1 MPYVNVK
8 LAGELEPEKKAVLAD
23 RIAEALEDVAGKPRQ
38 YTYIVFEEVSREDW
52 AIGGRLLSGHT
63 PPSQDEQE

>member
-8 LAGELEPEKKAVLAD
+8 IAGELAAEKKAELAD
-23 RIAEALEDVAGKPRQ
+23 RIATALEDVTGKPRQ
-38 YTYIVFEEVSREDW
+38 YTYIVFEEVAREDW

-63 PPSQDEQE
+63 PPNDE